1 MDYINKG
8 TCIFCGKDVTQTTFK
23 EKPHTMP
30 KSLGSI
36 NIGVDICDE
45 CNHYFGQPDDFVF
58 PKRMFFQTMAKV
70 VKFRFIVN
78 KKRKL

>member
-8 TCIFCGKDVTQTTFK
+8 TCIFCGKDITQTTFK

-45 CNHYFGQPDDFVF
+45 CNRLCVS
-58 PKRMFFQTMAKV
+58 
-70 VKFRFIVN
+70 
-78 KKRKL
+78 

>member
-1 MDYINKG
+1 MESPISARGAVMAGSAAISLFMHWLRYNLRIDELES
-8 TCIFCGKDVTQTTFK
+8 TTLQSELK
-23 EKPHTMP
+23 
-30 KSLGSI
+30 
-36 NIGVDICDE
+36 
-45 CNHYFGQPDDFVF
+45 F